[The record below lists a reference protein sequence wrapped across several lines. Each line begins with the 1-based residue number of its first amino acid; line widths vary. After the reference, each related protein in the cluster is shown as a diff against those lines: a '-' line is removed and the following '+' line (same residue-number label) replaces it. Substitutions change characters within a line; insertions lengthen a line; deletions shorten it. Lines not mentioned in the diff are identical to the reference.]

1 MKLKYLV
8 LSAAT
13 ALILGVSGLP
23 SHQLSAQAGEM
34 SRPQM
39 NNGAMS
45 KKKFGKFVAA
55 EHPTQGSVS
64 IINEKGKRYLEF
76 DKTFKSDMGPDLH
89 VILHRAATLP
99 NGGLKEPDYVTVGR
113 LQKVRGTQRYTI
125 PNNVNLANYRTV
137 AVWCRMFNATFGYA
151 LLPTTSTAQR

>member
-8 LSAAT
+8 LSPAT
-13 ALILGVSGLP
+13 IILGVSGLP
-23 SHQLSAQAGEM
+23 SHQLSAQAGKM

-45 KKKFGKFVAA
+45 KEKFGKFVAA

-76 DKTFKSDMGPDLH
+76 DKTFKSDMGPDLY

-99 NGGLKEPDYVTVGR
+99 KGGLKEPDYVTVGR
-113 LQKVRGTQRYTI
+113 LQKVSGTQRYTI